1 MGELPMSTDSYQH
14 TQVWKRTLAPQKKDD
29 HSASRERLRT
39 AFVRFRERAAQLGGD
54 ISRDLP
60 FFTVHDVTHLDA
72 LWEMVDLIAGS
83 DYPLTPSETF
93 ILGGAILVH
102 DLAMSQAAYQN
113 EFDKLK
119 SEPIWRDTVSGLL
132 RGKFSRTPTRDEI
145 ANPDAETEKSAI
157 QTLLRELHARQATVL
172 PTKEWG
178 YAGTKYYLL
187 EDAELRVAFAD
198 DIGKVA
204 FSHNWPLEHLLNST
218 KLLQKPAGGP
228 GWLPRQ
234 WTVDL
239 VKLACLLRT
248 ADALHADER
257 RAPGFLAALR
267 QPSGIS
273 DQHWRFQLLLNAPH
287 REQKDD
293 RIRYRSNRPFKIDE
307 FDAWWI
313 CHDWLRI
320 VDRELWTVDALLADT
335 GRPRLAAKGVW
346 NVDDPTRLAEDVQT
360 EGWEPA
366 NAEVRISD
374 IAGLVRMLGGKQL
387 YGDRPEVPLRE
398 LIQNAA
404 DAVRARR
411 KIQSR
416 DTAFGQI
423 IVRSGMDDT
432 NNQEWIEVQDNGIG
446 MSKYVLTGP
455 LLDFGVAFWGTSRM
469 RREFPGLEAA
479 GMEATG
485 QFGIGFFST
494 FMWGEHVRV
503 ITRRY
508 DRGYDETWVLEF
520 RSGVH
525 IRPLLRKG
533 TSEEQCSLPEGGTR
547 VRVWCEASRQ
557 IPMTLLRRE
566 SPSTS
571 PCNWVELC
579 EWLAPALDVN
589 LDVDVEGTLHS
600 AVKADDWLTIDAT
613 TMIWRLNRKSS
624 DNARSAIQRKC
635 TFWHYA
641 TSFLSMV
648 WDENG
653 RPFGRGTIWGHGP
666 SWYRASCTV
675 CGGIRTDGGANF
687 MGILFAKPETASR
700 HSPIKSQDQTEW
712 RDWAQEQRT
721 LDRTV
726 KFDIELR
733 AQAAI
738 QLTPFLN
745 PEDMP
750 IGKNQ
755 NGWITL
761 NEFASEIKDVSIFYC
776 IAGSLWAV
784 SSLLQKFQNKP
795 TIVVDGHYVMNQLD
809 GGGFAVVRL
818 LQKEAEKQWGCEC
831 QVSDLNQ
838 GMTSIAIDGEPAS
851 MHVITFTR
859 SDSDAPQA

>member
-1 MGELPMSTDSYQH
+1 MGELPMSADHYQH

-29 HSASRERLRT
+29 HNASRERLRT
-39 AFVRFRERAAQLGGD
+39 AFVRFRERAVQLGGE

-83 DYPLTPSETF
+83 DYLLTPSETF

-119 SEPIWRDTVSGLL
+119 SEPLWRDTVAGLL
-132 RGKFSRTPTRDEI
+132 RAKLSRPPTQAEI
-145 ANPDAETEKSAI
+145 ANPDAETETSAI

-172 PTKEWG
+172 LTKEWG

-187 EDAELRVAFAD
+187 EDADLRAAFAD
-198 DIGKVA
+198 GIGKVA
-204 FSHNWPLEHLLNST
+204 FSHHWPLEQLLDST
-218 KLLQKPAGGP
+218 KLPQNPAGGP

-248 ADALHADER
+248 ADAAHTDER

-267 QPSGIS
+267 QPSGVS
-273 DQHWRFQLLLNAPH
+273 DQHWRFQNLLHAPY
-287 REQKDD
+287 RKEEDD
-293 RIRYRSNRPFKIDE
+293 RIRYRSSRPFKIDE
-307 FDAWWI
+307 FDAWWV
-313 CHDWLRI
+313 CHDWLRM

-346 NVDDPTRLAEDVQT
+346 NVDHPTRLAEDVQT
-360 EGWEPA
+360 EGWEPT
-366 NAEVRISD
+366 NAEIRISD
-374 IAGLVRMLGGKQL
+374 IAGLVRMLGGTQL
-387 YGDRPEVPLRE
+387 YGNRPEVPLRE

-469 RREFPGLEAA
+469 RREFPGLEAT

-494 FMWGEHVRV
+494 FMWGERVRV
-503 ITRRY
+503 TTRRY
-508 DRGYDETWVLEF
+508 DCGYDETWVLEF
-520 RSGVH
+520 RSGVNV
-525 IRPLLRKG
+525 RPLLRKG
-533 TSEEQCSLPEGGTR
+533 TLEEQRSLPNGGTQ
-547 VRVWCEASRQ
+547 VRVWCVASRQ
-557 IPMTLLRRE
+557 IPTTLLRRE

-571 PCNWVELC
+571 SCNWVELC
-579 EWLAPALDVN
+579 EWLAPALDVD
-589 LDVDVEGTLHS
+589 LDVDVDGKLHS
-600 AVKADDWLTIDAT
+600 SVKANDWLTIDAA

-624 DNARSAIQRKC
+624 DNARSAIHQNHMN
-635 TFWHYA
+635 WPIV
-641 TSFLSMV
+641 TSFLRVVCDS
-648 WDENG
+648 DG
-653 RPFGRGTIWGHGP
+653 HPLARGTIWTP
-666 SWYRASCTV
+666 DRMWYRDSCAV
-675 CGGIRTDGGANF
+675 CGGIRTDAGGNF
-687 MGILFAKPETASR
+687 MGILFAKPDTAAR
-700 HSPIKSQDQTEW
+700 HSTIQSQNQAAWTA
-712 RDWAQEQRT
+712 WAEEQR
-721 LDRTV
+721 R
-726 KFDIELR
+726 FDDPARFPVELR

-738 QLTPFLN
+738 RLSPFLH
-745 PEDMP
+745 PGDMP
-750 IGKNQ
+750 IGQ
-755 NGWITL
+755 NHKGWVTL
-761 NEFASEIKDVSIFYC
+761 NEFATEIRDVSVFHC
-776 IAGSLWAV
+776 IAGSLWAAP
-784 SSLLQKFQNKP
+784 LILQNFHDRP
-795 TIVVDGHYVMNQLD
+795 AIVVDGHYVMNQLD
-809 GGGFAVVRL
+809 GRGFAIVRL
-818 LQKEAEKQWGCEC
+818 LKMEAENQWGCSC
-831 QVSDLNQ
+831 NVSDLNQ
-838 GMTSIAIDGEPAS
+838 GMTSEIINNQHIS
-851 MHVITFTR
+851 MHLITFTR
-859 SDSDAPQA
+859 SDSNAPQA